1 LHVVGEQIE
10 QRVIAKSEGSESLLT
25 EEACSAYKA
34 EIEQIVYQIN
44 QVPTLPPHLID
55 MLQNSLQVADRT
67 RVKIKEQARIE
78 QCLLQIHRLN
88 RDLNYDSTQQDY
100 TRIRAEIEAL
110 QENIPNGTE
119 SAEIQQIL
127 QDLDQ
132 RYKDFT
138 QQIEMWEER
147 FSGLTSQIKS
157 LS

>member
-1 LHVVGEQIE
+1 MLLVNIE

-25 EEACSAYKA
+25 EEACSAKLKLSRSSTRSIRFPRY
-34 EIEQIVYQIN
+34 
-44 QVPTLPPHLID
+44 PPIWLI
-55 MLQNSLQVADRT
+55 LQNSLQVADRT

-100 TRIRAEIEAL
+100 TRIRAEIEA

-147 FSGLTSQIKS
+147 SSVDLPNQT
-157 LS
+157 LSWLRN

>member
-88 RDLNYDSTQQDY
+88 RDLNYDSSTGLHSSVLKLKLCKRTFPMAQSQ
-100 TRIRAEIEAL
+100 L
-110 QENIPNGTE
+110 
-119 SAEIQQIL
+119 
-127 QDLDQ
+127 
-132 RYKDFT
+132 K
-138 QQIEMWEER
+138 
-147 FSGLTSQIKS
+147 FSKS
-157 LS
+157 CKT